1 MSTVVPLIPRQIRR
15 GTEAVDLVAYPVPD
29 GRPMRAVYTVREVA
43 ALLSLSTSTA
53 YALVRSG
60 DIPAE
65 RLGRRWVIPRSRFH
79 AWLDGGSADSS
90 GVSAT
95 GTDSTRRGW

>member
-1 MSTVVPLIPRQIRR
+1 MSTVVPLIPRRTAR
-15 GTEAVDLVAYPVPD
+15 PAVSVPIQT
-29 GRPMRAVYTVREVA
+29 PATRAVYTVREVA

-65 RLGRRWVIPRSRFH
+65 RLGRRWVIPRTRFH
-79 AWLDGGSADSS
+79 AWLDGPTTTSSA
-90 GVSAT
+90 VSAT
-95 GTDSTRRGW
+95 GTDSSRRSW

>member
-1 MSTVVPLIPRQIRR
+1 M
-15 GTEAVDLVAYPVPD
+15 
-29 GRPMRAVYTVREVA
+29 REVA

-65 RLGRRWVIPRSRFH
+65 RLGRRWVIPRTRFH
-79 AWLDGGSADSS
+79 AWLDGTSAGPSAL
-90 GVSAT
+90 SAT
-95 GTDSTRRGW
+95 GTDTSRRSW

>member
-1 MSTVVPLIPRQIRR
+1 MSTVVPLAPRQFRR
-15 GTEAVDLVAYPVPD
+15 ATEPTAVAPRPV
-29 GRPMRAVYTVREVA
+29 RAVYTVKEVA
-43 ALLSLSTSTA
+43 GLLSLSVSSA

-65 RLGRRWVIPRSRFH
+65 RLGRRWVIPRVRFH
-79 AWLDGGSADSS
+79 AWLDGTS
-90 GVSAT
+90 GELSAT